1 MGIENPVHLLFIA
14 AVALIVLG
22 PKRLPEVARALG
34 HGIREFREAIN
45 QPPSPHAPP
54 PAHEPPAAHEPPV
67 VHEPSVAYEPAIVR
81 EPPVA
86 HEPAG
91 RPESVGPT

>member
-34 HGIREFREAIN
+34 RGIREFREAIN
-45 QPPSPHAPP
+45 QPPAVHVQPP
-54 PAHEPPAAHEPPV
+54 VAAHESSTTYEPSAAHEPP
-67 VHEPSVAYEPAIVR
+67 
-81 EPPVA
+81 
-86 HEPAG
+86 G
-91 RPESVGPT
+91 RPESVDPT